1 MRGIGSLVIRK
12 MQIKTKIRYP
22 LTFNKLANIRK
33 PGTAKNWQE
42 YDNLRMQLF

>member
-1 MRGIGSLVIRK
+1 MRCIGSLVIRK
-12 MQIKTKIRYP
+12 MQIKTKIIYP

-33 PGTAKNWQE
+33 PGTAKKWQE